1 MKKNKLNIKFNLS
14 LKLFLLI
21 FLICI
26 STLIGIII
34 NSLKEETIKL
44 EKYTSKDISFT
55 YDNNFE
61 IINEKEYIELV
72 SSDEKASIVIKRMEY
87 TITNQEKDKY
97 EISNS
102 LAFQVIKDNP
112 NYIEIY
118 NSNKNNIY
126 YHLYENYELKKQI
139 EVINIFKDNS
149 IYIIIYSADNN
160 EFDLYKESIDII
172 VNSINNR

>member
-1 MKKNKLNIKFNLS
+1 M
-14 LKLFLLI
+14 
-21 FLICI
+21 
-26 STLIGIII
+26 
-34 NSLKEETIKL
+34 
-44 EKYTSKDISFT
+44 
-55 YDNNFE
+55 
-61 IINEKEYIELV
+61 KEYLE
-72 SSDEKASIVIKRMEY
+72 SSLESHGFY
-87 TITNQEKDKY
+87 KY

-102 LAFQVIKDNP
+102 LAFQVVKDNP